1 MAQKLIVPV
10 HSVLLTALQNAA
22 PNGKMKKI
30 FFQCVL
36 KEIRSNG
43 NDLEAHFGFIAYP
56 ARKPFLGGG
65 WTAPNK
71 VDCVPDHTQPP
82 LVVDLAAGG
91 EPIGLANK
99 ELKRLMHAIKAI
111 LRDGTRPTAAL
122 TLKPTTSVNLHVAL
136 DATLDGA
143 SERLNPSP
151 PADPY

>member
-1 MAQKLIVPV
+1 MAQKIIVPV
-10 HSVLLTALQNAA
+10 HSVLLTDLQNAA

-36 KEIRSNG
+36 KEIRTNG
-43 NDLEAHFGFIAYP
+43 SDLEAHFGLVAYP
-56 ARKPFLGGG
+56 ANKPFLGG

-71 VDCVPDHTQPP
+71 VDCVPDNTQPP
-82 LVVDLAAGG
+82 LVVDLVPGG

-99 ELKRLMHAIKAI
+99 ELKQLMHAIKAI
-111 LRDGTRPTAAL
+111 LKDGSRPTAAL
-122 TLKPTTSVNLHVAL
+122 SLKPATSVNPHVAL

-143 SERLNPSP
+143 TERLNPSP

>member
-1 MAQKLIVPV
+1 MAQKIIIPT
-10 HSVLLTALQNAA
+10 HTVLLTDLQNAA

-36 KEIRSNG
+36 KEIRTNG
-43 NDLEAHFGFIAYP
+43 NDLEAHFGLIAYP
-56 ARKPFLGGG
+56 AKKPFLGD

-71 VDCVPDHTQPP
+71 VDCVPDNTQPP
-82 LVVDLAAGG
+82 LVVDLVPGA

-99 ELKRLMHAIKAI
+99 ELKQLMHAIKAI
-111 LRDGTRPTAAL
+111 LRDGSRPTAAL
-122 TLKPTTSVNLHVAL
+122 TLRPTTSANPHVAL